1 MGDGLHLAV
10 RLAAALGCGLM
21 AGVFFAFSSFVMT
34 ALARLPPHEGIA
46 AMQSINL
53 VVRNPLFFTVFFGTA
68 AACLAIVLLAT
79 LDWQAPGAACALAAG
94 MLYLLGTFGVT
105 VAFNV
110 PLNESLAPLDPAAA
124 ASAAFWGGY
133 VDRWSAWN
141 HVRTAAA
148 TAAAGLLVIAAY
160 LAGRG

>member
-10 RLAAALGCGLM
+10 RLVAALGCGLM
-21 AGVFFAFSSFVMT
+21 AGLFFAFSSFVMT
-34 ALARLPPHEGIA
+34 ALARLPPHEGVA
-46 AMQSINL
+46 AMQAINL
-53 VVRNPLFFTVFFGTA
+53 AVRNPWFFTVFFGTA
-68 AACLAIVLLAT
+68 AACLAMVLQAT
-79 LDWQAPGAACALAAG
+79 LDWRMPGAACALAAG

-110 PLNESLAPLDPAAA
+110 PLNEALAPLDPAAA
-124 ASAAFWGGY
+124 ASATFWSGYVGRWGG
-133 VDRWSAWN
+133 WN

-148 TAAAGLLVIAAY
+148 TAATGLLLIAAY